1 MTFSLALWFVGC
13 VGRGICERGED
24 DFLSGYDLFADQKV
38 CKGSF
43 FFFFNIIIIVNNS
56 REWSRKYSPQR
67 KGIEGKVVCP
77 FCGTGLRNDPRD
89 SL

>member
-1 MTFSLALWFVGC
+1 MISSLDMICLQIKKFVKE
-13 VGRGICERGED
+13 V
-24 DFLSGYDLFADQKV
+24 
-38 CKGSF
+38 
-43 FFFFNIIIIVNNS
+43 FFFFNIIIIVNKS

>member
-1 MTFSLALWFVGC
+1 MISSLDMICLQIKKFVKE
-13 VGRGICERGED
+13 V
-24 DFLSGYDLFADQKV
+24 
-38 CKGSF
+38 F